1 MLFDKFFSKKRIK
14 AAAVAEVSDMASI
27 KPYIADVA
35 TILQV
40 EIPAMQYVDILYE
53 SNYYNGQ
60 YGARMVQGV
69 EKRYKDKI
77 PSDASFLSAWYDDG
91 EDKIILAN
99 FLPEENSATGESAY
113 VKISPPDR
121 LYILAHELRHV
132 WQKKNHAAEYY
143 KKNAVGME
151 VINDPAEIDAD
162 AFAIAYVFSEQTP
175 FSERDLP
182 TIVSELRVI
191 VAFDK
196 GQRWR
201 KAMELST
208 AYGFGAIGKI
218 TIAGGSSEKKR
229 MR

>member
-1 MLFDKFFSKKRIK
+1 MLFYKFFSKKRIK

-40 EIPAMQYVDILYE
+40 EIPAMQYIDILYE

-60 YGARMVQGV
+60 YGARLVQGA
-69 EKRYKDKI
+69 EERYKDKI
-77 PSDASFLSAWYDDG
+77 PSDASFLGAWYDDG

-99 FLPEENSATGESAY
+99 FYPERSGTTGEMFY
-113 VKISPPDR
+113 IRKSPPDH
-121 LYILAHELRHV
+121 LYTLAHELRHV

-143 KKNAVGME
+143 QKNAVGME

-201 KAMELST
+201 KAMELAT

-218 TIAGGSSEKKR
+218 TIAGG
-229 MR
+229 